1 MAPDQPTFYFNRAN
15 YWQYLGKLELAN
27 ADRARALDVRRDRH
41 RSSTKRL
48 SEITAPYFR
57 GDHDRAIAYLT
68 EAIRLN
74 PRDAG
79 AYSFRGFVWQQREQF
94 DKAIADFSEAIRL
107 NPQGPD
113 AFNACYRRASAWASK
128 QEIDEAIAD
137 LTKAIALDG
146 GRSPFG
152 VPLVAAAYSARGGLW
167 NDEGEYDRA
176 VADFTKAINLNPQG
190 GDCYLSR
197 GAAWRRMKQYDKAL
211 ADFGEAVRLNPQV
224 PDAYLARARIWASC
238 PEARYR
244 DGSRALRSAA
254 DAGELT
260 GWRQFH
266 CLSTLAAAFAEVG
279 DFRSAVKWQA
289 KANEFATDVEDR
301 SNGES
306 WLRLYHE
313 KRPYREGTGQRKG
326 DKEKGT

>member
-1 MAPDQPTFYFNRAN
+1 MIGPSLTSPRQS
-15 YWQYLGKLELAN
+15 G
-27 ADRARALDVRRDRH
+27 
-41 RSSTKRL
+41 STH
-48 SEITAPYFR
+48 EMPGT
-57 GDHDRAIAYLT
+57 
-68 EAIRLN
+68 
-74 PRDAG
+74 
-79 AYSFRGFVWQQREQF
+79 YSFRGFVWQQREQF

-244 DGSRALRSAA
+244 DGSRVHSF
-254 DAGELT
+254 G
-260 GWRQFH
+260 G
-266 CLSTLAAAFAEVG
+266 
-279 DFRSAVKWQA
+279 
-289 KANEFATDVEDR
+289 
-301 SNGES
+301 
-306 WLRLYHE
+306 
-313 KRPYREGTGQRKG
+313 
-326 DKEKGT
+326 